1 MQSTYTVTGM
11 TCGHCVA
18 HVTEEV
24 QAVPGVSDV
33 QVMLEGGHMVI
44 TSAAPVDFK
53 AIKDAVSEAGEY
65 EVVPAA

>member
-1 MQSTYTVTGM
+1 
-11 TCGHCVA
+11 
-18 HVTEEV
+18 
-24 QAVPGVSDV
+24 
-33 QVMLEGGHMVI
+33 MLEGGHMVI